1 MKRVTYGK
9 FCYFCFRALDHTY
22 DFSPNCTPPSS
33 STIINHYCYHYL
45 LHSSS
50 DVDPQNCIT
59 CYICF
64 DFAID
69 RRILL
74 SPPSE
79 KNKTKDF
86 QESDNKEI
94 NYQSTKWPEKK
105 SSRRNCLDQK
115 KNIKCYSRCVSFLV
129 RLFII

>member
-1 MKRVTYGK
+1 MANFATFVSAHSITRMISAQIALHLVQVPLLIIIVIII
-9 FCYFCFRALDHTY
+9 CYTAPAMWILKIVLPVIFTLTLLL
-22 DFSPNCTPPSS
+22 
-33 STIINHYCYHYL
+33 IVGYCY
-45 LHSSS
+45 
-50 DVDPQNCIT
+50 
-59 CYICF
+59 
-64 DFAID
+64 
-69 RRILL
+69 RRRLK
-74 SPPSE
+74 